1 MPLDA
6 ICLAAVRSELSGRI
20 TGHKIDKVQQ
30 PEKDIVILTLRGG
43 EGPCRLLISAGTG
56 DRRVHLTQQRFDN
69 PASPPMFCMLLRKHL
84 TGARVARVDQPQA
97 ERILELELDAP
108 DAMGVISKKR
118 LIIELIGRLSN
129 IVLVDGDGL
138 IIDCLRRV
146 GGDLTE
152 KRAVLPGLLYRRP
165 PTQEGK
171 LDPLAVSAGEWQAA
185 FDANCG
191 GKKADEWIL
200 SAFSALSPLI
210 CREISWRAYSD
221 ADIRLEGIHD
231 GGAALRKEFFGLIE
245 CAKAQRFE
253 PWRLVGMDGAPRDF
267 SYTRIQQYE
276 DALDVR
282 REESFSDMLDGFYTK
297 ASQLARATQR
307 AAATRKTVK
316 TARDRLIRKLAAQHA
331 ELEIT
336 AQRDLSRECGDIIM
350 ANLHSMKKGQKT
362 LRAQDFF
369 SEDGAMRDIAL
380 DPLKT
385 PQQNAARYYK
395 EFSKA
400 KTAEKFLSEQIRL
413 GERELEYLESVL
425 GEISLAEGERDLVEI
440 SRELAQAG
448 YIKLHKLGKE
458 KQQESAPI
466 RFESSSGMHI
476 YAGRNNAQND
486 RLTLKT
492 APKSDV
498 WLHAQKIHGAHVVIS
513 CGGEAPDEA
522 TLHEAAAI
530 AAYYSAAR
538 GSGKV
543 PVDYTLVRHV
553 KRQPGGRPGMVVYTG
568 QKTIIATPD
577 EALVARLRR

>member
-1 MPLDA
+1 
-6 ICLAAVRSELSGRI
+6 
-20 TGHKIDKVQQ
+20 
-30 PEKDIVILTLRGG
+30 
-43 EGPCRLLISAGTG
+43 
-56 DRRVHLTQQRFDN
+56 
-69 PASPPMFCMLLRKHL
+69 MFCMLLRKHL
-84 TGARVARVDQPQA
+84 TGARIVGVAQPQA

-129 IVLVDGDGL
+129 ILLVDGDGL

-165 PTQEGK
+165 PAQEGK

-185 FDANCG
+185 FDANRG
-191 GKKADEWIL
+191 GKKADEWLL

-210 CREISWRAYSD
+210 CREISWRAYFD
-221 ADIRLEGIHD
+221 ADIRLDGIPD

-245 CAKAQRFE
+245 CVEAQRFE
-253 PWRLVGMDGAPRDF
+253 PWSLVDTDGPRDF
-267 SYTRIQQYE
+267 SYTRIKQYE
-276 DALDVR
+276 GALDVR
-282 REESFSDMLDGFYTK
+282 REESFSDMLEGFYTK
-297 ASQLARATQR
+297 ASQLARAMQR

-316 TARDRLIRKLAAQHA
+316 TARDRLIRKLAAQRA

-336 AQRDLSRECGDIIM
+336 ARRDFSRECGDIIM
-350 ANLHSMKKGQKT
+350 ANLHSIKKGQIT

-369 SEDGAMRDIAL
+369 SEDGATRDIAL

-385 PQQNAARYYK
+385 PQQNAAKYYK

-400 KTAEKFLSEQIRL
+400 KTAEKFLSEQIKL
-413 GERELEYLESVL
+413 GEGELEYLESVL
-425 GEISLAEGERDLVEI
+425 GEISLAEGERDLGEI
-440 SRELAQAG
+440 SRELVQTG
-448 YIKLHKLGKE
+448 YIKMHKQGKE
-458 KQQESAPI
+458 KQPESAPM
-466 RFESSSGMHI
+466 RFESSTGMLI

-498 WLHAQKIHGAHVVIS
+498 WLHTQKIHGAHVIIS
-513 CGGEAPDEA
+513 CGGEEPDEA
-522 TLHEAAAI
+522 TLQEAAVI

-543 PVDYTLVRHV
+543 PVDYTPVRLV

-568 QKTIIATPD
+568 QKTIIVIPD
-577 EALVARLRR
+577 EALVARLVTGNGQPETLHSAL